1 MCGKLRRCGC
11 YEGLA
16 MRRWCVAENA
26 AQWPFGRNPSK
37 SMDLLRVVCM
47 DAYRHRQTDRGRH
60 RHGHSF
66 HVADGVGPANKTYQN
81 MTDQGRTEQEKGRAG
96 EVNGTEVKPW
106 KKPRLRL
113 YVTP

>member
-1 MCGKLRRCGC
+1 MHG
-11 YEGLA
+11 
-16 MRRWCVAENA
+16 
-26 AQWPFGRNPSK
+26 F
-37 SMDLLRVVCM
+37 
-47 DAYRHRQTDRGRH
+47 RQTHEDRQRQTQTWAQ
-60 RHGHSF
+60 F

>member
-1 MCGKLRRCGC
+1 MHG
-11 YEGLA
+11 
-16 MRRWCVAENA
+16 
-26 AQWPFGRNPSK
+26 F
-37 SMDLLRVVCM
+37 
-47 DAYRHRQTDRGRH
+47 RQTHEDRQWQTQTWAQ
-60 RHGHSF
+60 F

-96 EVNGTEVKPW
+96 EVNGTEVKPR